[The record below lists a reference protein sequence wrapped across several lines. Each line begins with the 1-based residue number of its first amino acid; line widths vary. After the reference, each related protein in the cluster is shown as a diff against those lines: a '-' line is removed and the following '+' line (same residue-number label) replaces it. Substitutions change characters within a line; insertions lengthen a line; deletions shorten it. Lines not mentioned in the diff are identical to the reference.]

1 MVVSFDTT
9 EDVMELEEKA
19 PGIGLPGRI
28 IPLPPE
34 IDAGCGMAWAVLVDE
49 SENLA
54 SKIREAG
61 LAYSSI
67 TLVEL
72 FAIKEA

>member
-19 PGIGLPGRI
+19 AEIGVPGRI

-34 IDAGCGMAWAVLVDE
+34 IDAGCGMAWAVPVDE
-49 SENLA
+49 AEDLA
-54 SKIREAG
+54 QRIKDAG
-61 LAYSSI
+61 LIYASI
-67 TLVEL
+67 HLVEL
-72 FAIKEA
+72 FSRE